1 MGENALQRIK
11 KLRDMKT
18 KTDQDGKK
26 CLSRSLGGILHEDFF
41 LGLLSTSSGLISC
54 QEKEAEQARLLS
66 KFENDPL
73 DYFATKSVM
82 CGPICMKE
90 LAKSSIAKMAKEEEA
105 EKLASI
111 LETIWPGN
119 HLSYHEIVTSI
130 NQGETKN
137 MEKCVG
143 PVKTHPRI
151 CSFLMHQ
158 DFEFR
163 PVPNPKKQDAISFMG
178 SLQKSDKCLKDKDSF
193 ELCKENF
200 CQLSDCTGETLP
212 DYEDFHD
219 EL

>member
-1 MGENALQRIK
+1 MTILLEELIRSGVKATGLECIDRNTFSIPGIQLDEAAWMDVIHAAGYIGIQVCPEGE
-11 KLRDMKT
+11 
-18 KTDQDGKK
+18 
-26 CLSRSLGGILHEDFF
+26 E
-41 LGLLSTSSGLISC
+41 
-54 QEKEAEQARLLS
+54 ARLLS
-66 KFENDPL
+66 KFESDPSG
-73 DYFATKSVM
+73 YFSTQSSLGHAR
-82 CGPICMKE
+82 MKE
-90 LAKSSIAKMAKEEEA
+90 LAKIFIEKMAKEEEA

-111 LETIWPGN
+111 LETIWPRN
-119 HLSYHEIVTSI
+119 HLSYYEIVTNI
-130 NQGETKN
+130 NQGETKD

-178 SLQKSDKCLKDKDSF
+178 FLQKSDKCLDDKDSF

-200 CQLSDCTGETLP
+200 CQLSDCTGKTLP